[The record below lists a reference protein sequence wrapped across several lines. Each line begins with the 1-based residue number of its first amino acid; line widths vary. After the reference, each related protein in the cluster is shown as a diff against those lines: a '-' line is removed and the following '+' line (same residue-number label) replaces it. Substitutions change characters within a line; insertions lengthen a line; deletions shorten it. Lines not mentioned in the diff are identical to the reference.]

1 MADPHVDQ
9 YRSAMDAPAPRWARF
24 APGLQ
29 VLLHYDRDWLRG
41 DLLAGVTVAA
51 YLIPQVMAYAE
62 IAGLPPITG
71 LWAILTPLLVY
82 ALLGSSRQLSVGPE
96 STTALMTAAG
106 LGAMLGAAGGTARW
120 ADVAA
125 VMAIAVGLV
134 CLIGWLFKLGFL
146 ANLLS
151 RPVLVGYMAG
161 IAVLMM
167 TSQLGKVTGL
177 HITGDSVAAEWWSL
191 LTQLGAVHVPTLVL
205 AATVGAALVAFRHWL
220 PTWPGPL
227 ICMLVAAG
235 CVYWF
240 GLVDAGIRVIGE
252 VPQGLPLPRV
262 PRLDDVAVLTLLPYA
277 LGIAVVGYTDNVL
290 TARAFAA
297 PKKQAIDSNQELL
310 ALGAANVVNGF
321 TNGFPVSSSGS
332 RTVIGDAMGSRTQLY
347 SLVCM
352 VMVFAALLVLG
363 PVLAGFPAAALGALV
378 IYAAF
383 RLIDV
388 AELRRIAAFR
398 RSELVLAL
406 VTTLGVLV
414 FDVLGGIGLAIGLSV
429 LDLIRR
435 IASPHDGVLGYVP
448 GLAGMHD
455 VDDYPTATQVPG
467 LVVYRYDSPL
477 FFANAEDFLTRAMQ
491 AVDAADP
498 DCAWF
503 VLNAEANVE
512 VDLTSVDTLEALRE
526 QLVGR
531 GITFAMARVK
541 FELREQLEA
550 AGFAQ
555 RVGEQFIFATLPTA
569 VDAYARWYREQTGH
583 APPGLPLPP
592 TQPGTPDGQI

>member
-1 MADPHVDQ
+1 
-9 YRSAMDAPAPRWARF
+9 MDAGEPPRWARY

-29 VLLHYDRDWLRG
+29 TLLTYDRTWLRG

-62 IAGLPPITG
+62 IAGLPPIAG
-71 LWAILTPLLVY
+71 LWAILAPLAVY
-82 ALLGSSRQLSVGPE
+82 ALLGSSRQLSIGPE

-106 LGAMLGAAGGTARW
+106 LGALLGAAGGTDRW
-120 ADVAA
+120 SQVAA
-125 VMAIAVGLV
+125 LMATAVGLV
-134 CLIGWLFKLGFL
+134 CLLGWLFKLGFL

-161 IAVLMM
+161 IAVLMI

-177 HITGDSVAAEWWSL
+177 KVSGDAVWESWWSL
-191 LTQLGAVHVPTLVL
+191 LRQLGAVHLPTLVL
-205 AATVGAALVAFRHWL
+205 AAVLGAALVAFRHWL
-220 PTWPGPL
+220 PNWPGPL

-240 GLVDAGIRVIGE
+240 GLDRLGIRIIGE
-252 VPQGLPLPRV
+252 VPQGLPTPRV

-277 LGIAVVGYTDNVL
+277 LGIAVVGYSDNVL

-297 PKKQAIDSNQELL
+297 KRKESLDSNQELL
-310 ALGAANVVNGF
+310 ALGVANVVNGF

-347 SLVCM
+347 SLVCLAM
-352 VMVFAALLVLG
+352 VAAALLVLG
-363 PVLAGFPAAALGALV
+363 PVLAWFPAAALGALV

-383 RLIDV
+383 RLIDL
-388 AELRRIAAFR
+388 AELRRIARFR
-398 RSELVLAL
+398 RSELFLALATTAGVLA
-406 VTTLGVLV
+406 
-414 FDVLGGIGLAIGLSV
+414 FDVLGGIGLAVGLSV

-455 VDDYPTATQVPG
+455 VDDYPTAVQVPG

-477 FFANAEDFLTRAMQ
+477 FFANAEDFLTRAL
-491 AVDAADP
+491 AASDNAEP
-498 DCAWF
+498 QCHWF
-503 VLNAEANVE
+503 VLNAEAIIE

-526 QLVGR
+526 AMASR
-531 GITFAMARVK
+531 GITFAIARVK
-541 FELREQLEA
+541 FELRDQLMA

-555 RVGEQFIFATLPTA
+555 RVGEGLIFATLPTA
-569 VDAYARWYREQTGH
+569 VDAYARWYRAEKGQ
-583 APPGLPLPP
+583 APPGLPVSPP
-592 TQPGTPDGQI
+592 EPGSSDGQI